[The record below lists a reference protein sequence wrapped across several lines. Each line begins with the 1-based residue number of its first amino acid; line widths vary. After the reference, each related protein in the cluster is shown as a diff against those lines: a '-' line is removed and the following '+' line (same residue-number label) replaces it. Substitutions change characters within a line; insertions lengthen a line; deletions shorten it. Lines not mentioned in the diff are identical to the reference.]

1 MNEITKGIEIEN
13 KREDFSNSILNTIKE
28 LKFSSCGVYVA
39 LFIIVIFNMFY
50 TKNFVSINTF
60 WNLIIYS
67 TTIIFVAMGMN
78 LVISTGGIDI
88 SVGSTMALSGIT
100 LAIFIEK
107 IGLIPALILAILIS
121 FIPGLI
127 IGTII
132 EKFNIQPIITT
143 LAMMIAVRGFAQI
156 MSKGA
161 IITFNQ
167 PILENIAYHRING
180 IIPIQAIYILIV
192 SGIFY
197 IFVNKTIWGRYIE
210 ALGDNKEA
218 SIIMGINVKKIIRF
232 VYVIVS
238 FIAGLAGILEAARLS
253 SANPN
258 SLGQLTELDAIAA
271 VAIGGTMMSG
281 GKPKIINTIIGVFIM
296 QLITMTINM
305 NNIQY
310 SYSLIF
316 KAIIVILAVYIKR
329 EKIGRTK

>member
-1 MNEITKGIEIEN
+1 MNNEVIKEMELIN
-13 KREDFSNSILNTIKE
+13 KKSISSDNILNIIKK
-28 LKFSSCGVYVA
+28 LKFSSYGVYIA
-39 LFIIVIFNMFY
+39 LFVIVIFNMFY
-50 TKNFVSINTF
+50 TKNFLSINTF
-60 WNLIIYS
+60 WNLIVYS

-88 SVGSTMALSGIT
+88 SVGSTMALAGTT
-100 LAIFIEK
+100 LALFIGK
-107 IGLIPALILAILIS
+107 IGLIPAFILAIFIS
-121 FIPGLI
+121 FIPGFI

-156 MSKGA
+156 ISKGA

-167 PILENIAYHRING
+167 PILENIAYYRIG
-180 IIPIQAIYILIV
+180 GTIPIQAIYIFIV
-192 SGIFY
+192 VGFFY

-218 SIIMGINVKKIIRF
+218 SIIMGVNVKRIIKF
-232 VYVIVS
+232 VYIIMS
-238 FIAGLAGILEAARLS
+238 FIAGMAGILEASRLS

-258 SLGQLTELDAIAA
+258 SLGQLMELDAIAA

-281 GKPKIINTIIGVFIM
+281 GKPKIINTVIGVFIM

-316 KAIIVILAVYIKR
+316 KAIIIILAVYIQR
-329 EKIGRTK
+329 ERK

>member
-1 MNEITKGIEIEN
+1 MNNEVIKEIELGN
-13 KREDFSNSILNTIKE
+13 KKSISSDNIFNMTKK
-28 LKFSSCGVYVA
+28 LKFSSYGVYIA

-50 TKNFVSINTF
+50 TKNFLSINTF

-88 SVGSTMALSGIT
+88 SVGSTMALAGTT
-100 LAIFIEK
+100 LALFMGK
-107 IGLIPALILAILIS
+107 IGLIPAFILAIFIS
-121 FIPGLI
+121 FIPGFI

-143 LAMMIAVRGFAQI
+143 LAMMIAIRGFAQI
-156 MSKGA
+156 ISKGA

-167 PILENIAYHRING
+167 PILENIAYYRISG
-180 IIPIQAIYILIV
+180 TIPIQAIYIVIV
-192 SGIFY
+192 VGFFY

-218 SIIMGINVKKIIRF
+218 SIIMGVNVKRIIKF
-232 VYVIVS
+232 VYIIMS
-238 FIAGLAGILEAARLS
+238 FIAGMAGILEAARLS

-258 SLGQLTELDAIAA
+258 SLGQLMELDAIAA

-281 GKPKIINTIIGVFIM
+281 GKPKIINTVIGVFIM

-316 KAIIVILAVYIKR
+316 KAIIIVLAVYIQR
-329 EKIGRTK
+329 EKK

>member
-1 MNEITKGIEIEN
+1 MNNEV
-13 KREDFSNSILNTIKE
+13 IKE
-28 LKFSSCGVYVA
+28 VELGNKKSISSDNIFNMTKKLKFSSYGVYIA

-50 TKNFVSINTF
+50 TKNFLSINTF

-88 SVGSTMALSGIT
+88 SVGSTMALAGTT
-100 LAIFIEK
+100 LALFMGK
-107 IGLIPALILAILIS
+107 IGLIPAFILAIFIS
-121 FIPGLI
+121 FIPGFI

-143 LAMMIAVRGFAQI
+143 LAMMIAIRGFAQI
-156 MSKGA
+156 ISKGA

-167 PILENIAYHRING
+167 PILENIAYYRISG
-180 IIPIQAIYILIV
+180 TIPIQAIYIVIV
-192 SGIFY
+192 VGFFY

-218 SIIMGINVKKIIRF
+218 SIIMGVNVKRIIKF
-232 VYVIVS
+232 VYIIMS
-238 FIAGLAGILEAARLS
+238 FIAGMAGILEAARLS

-258 SLGQLTELDAIAA
+258 SLGQLMELDAIAA

-281 GKPKIINTIIGVFIM
+281 GKPKIINTVIGVFIM

-316 KAIIVILAVYIKR
+316 KAIIIVLAVYIQR
-329 EKIGRTK
+329 EKK